1 LAFPGTA
8 GGRPFLSVLV
18 MFVSYVLRVRPEGV
32 REGHFAGE
40 IEAVATGQRFA
51 VRSVDELVAFV
62 LETVGEEMLLTRT
75 GRSGQGPAL

>member
-1 LAFPGTA
+1 
-8 GGRPFLSVLV
+8 

-32 REGHFAGE
+32 RDGRFAGE

-62 LETVGEEMLLTRT
+62 LETVGEEMILTRT
-75 GRSGQGPAL
+75 GRSGQGPDR